1 MSYKLRLATEKDIP
15 YLVKLRT
22 EFLREIQIDAP
33 EENVANYEEKLN
45 NYFIKH
51 MEEGTFLAWFA
62 VSNEKLFLN

>member
-45 NYFIKH
+45 NYFIKQY
-51 MEEGTFLAWFA
+51 GGRNFSCL
-62 VSNEKLFLN
+62 VR